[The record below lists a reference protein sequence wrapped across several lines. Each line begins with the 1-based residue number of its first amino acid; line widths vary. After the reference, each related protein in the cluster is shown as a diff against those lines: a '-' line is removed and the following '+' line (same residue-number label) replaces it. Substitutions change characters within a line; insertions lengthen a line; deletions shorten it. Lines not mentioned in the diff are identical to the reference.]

1 MNLLSS
7 LRSCISNQCC
17 TNGNLGLDYTNYEC
31 KYFAKFKKHYHHHPD
46 HHHFQH
52 HSHHKHHSHL
62 NNLNHNNFN
71 GLSHTNHKY
80 HNQSHIDHKYHNQS
94 HNHIHHNISQH
105 NVSHQNEHH
114 LENLTYPGNQHNNNT
129 AKHLNA
135 TINGFSNNKNIWFP
149 IAEINSH
156 KTSNKEAQKEKIIL
170 LTLPARS
177 SRSSPSITIITVAA
191 MISIMAQ

>member
-17 TNGNLGLDYTNYEC
+17 TNGNFGLDYTNYEC
-31 KYFAKFKKHYHHHPD
+31 KYFAKFKKHYHHDPD

-71 GLSHTNHKY
+71 GLNHTNHKY

-94 HNHIHHNISQH
+94 HNHIHHYISQH

-114 LENLTYPGNQHNNNT
+114 LENLTYPRNQHNNNN
-129 AKHLNA
+129 AKNLNA

-156 KTSNKEAQKEKIIL
+156 KTSNKEAQKEKITL

>member
-17 TNGNLGLDYTNYEC
+17 TNGNFGLDYTNYEC
-31 KYFAKFKKHYHHHPD
+31 KYFAKFKKHHHHDPD

-52 HSHHKHHSHL
+52 HSHHKHHSYL
-62 NNLNHNNFN
+62 NNL
-71 GLSHTNHKY
+71 SYIPSYTDHKH
-80 HNQSHIDHKYHNQS
+80 HNQSHTDHKYHNQS
-94 HNHIHHNISQH
+94 HNHIHQH

-114 LENLTYPGNQHNNNT
+114 LENLTYPGNHHNHNN
-129 AKHLNA
+129 AKNLNSA
-135 TINGFSNNKNIWFP
+135 INGSGNNKNIWFP
-149 IAEINSH
+149 SAEINSH
-156 KTSNKEAQKEKIIL
+156 KTSNKEAQKEKIT

>member
-17 TNGNLGLDYTNYEC
+17 TNGNFGLDYTNYEC

-52 HSHHKHHSHL
+52 HTHHKHHSHL

-80 HNQSHIDHKYHNQS
+80 HNQSHIDHKYLNQS

-114 LENLTYPGNQHNNNT
+114 LENRTYPGNQHNN
-129 AKHLNA
+129 AKNLNA
-135 TINGFSNNKNIWFP
+135 TINGFSNNKNIGFP

-156 KTSNKEAQKEKIIL
+156 KTPNKEAQKEKIT

>member
-17 TNGNLGLDYTNYEC
+17 TNGNFGLDYTNYEC

-52 HSHHKHHSHL
+52 HTHHKHHSHL

-80 HNQSHIDHKYHNQS
+80 HNQSHIDHKYLNQS

-114 LENLTYPGNQHNNNT
+114 LENRTYPGNQHNN
-129 AKHLNA
+129 AKNLNA
-135 TINGFSNNKNIWFP
+135 TINGFSNNKNIGFP
-149 IAEINSH
+149 FAEINSH
-156 KTSNKEAQKEKIIL
+156 KTPNKEAQKEKITLIL
-170 LTLPARS
+170 MILTIKFLHDTKLLFLTNLKRS
-177 SRSSPSITIITVAA
+177 S
-191 MISIMAQ
+191 